1 MSKTK
6 TTKGTPTG
14 NVEMIIGNAANNLKA
29 ATLAASKV
37 FEQLD
42 KAAEQA
48 AKVTEDVELK
58 TAELDKLTVE
68 YAEKERQALLDLD
81 MSVKENKKQ
90 VVDTVLGESGQVAV
104 DSSDYH
110 ALQAANQAYKLDFDK
125 QVKAEMTKLTSVLTS
140 EFKGKEDLAQAKFDA
155 ITAGL
160 KADLSSAIQQ
170 ADFYKGQ
177 ITFLETQLTADRNA
191 RVEEAKARGNAV
203 VNVTTAK

>member
-1 MSKTK
+1 MAKTK

-14 NVEMIIGNAANNLKA
+14 NVEVIIGNAANNLKNA
-29 ATLAASKV
+29 ATAAQKV

-42 KAAEQA
+42 KAVEQA
-48 AKVTEDVELK
+48 GKVTEDVELK

-81 MSVKENKKQ
+81 MKVKENKKEL
-90 VVDTVLGESGQVAV
+90 VTTVLAETNQIAV
-104 DSSDYH
+104 DSDEYH
-110 ALQAANQAYKLDFDK
+110 ALQNSNQAYKLDFDK
-125 QVKAEMTKLTSVLTS
+125 QVKAEMAKLTSVLTS
-140 EFKGKEDLAQAKFDA
+140 EFKGKEDLATAKFEA
-155 ITAGL
+155 TTAWL
-160 KADLSSAIQQ
+160 KADLESAVKQ

>member
-1 MSKTK
+1 MARTK

-14 NVEMIIGNAANNLKA
+14 NVEVIIGNAANNLKTA
-29 ATLAASKV
+29 ALAAAKV

-42 KAAEQA
+42 KAVEQA

-58 TAELDKLTVE
+58 TAELDKLTTE

-90 VVDTVLGESGQVAV
+90 VVDTVLAESGQIAV

-110 ALQAANQAYKLDFDK
+110 ALQASNQGYKLDFDK
-125 QVKAEMTKLTSVLTS
+125 QVKAEMAKLTAVLTS
-140 EFKGKEDLAQAKFDA
+140 DFKGKEDLAQAKFEA
-155 ITAGL
+155 TTAWL
-160 KADLSSAIQQ
+160 KADLESAVKQ

-177 ITFLETQLTADRNA
+177 ITFLETQLTADRAA

>member
-1 MSKTK
+1 MAKTK

-14 NVEMIIGNAANNLKA
+14 NVEVIIGNAANNLKNA
-29 ATLAASKV
+29 ATAAQKV

-81 MSVKENKKQ
+81 MKVKENKKEI
-90 VVDTVLGESGQVAV
+90 VDTILAESNQQAV
-104 DSSDYH
+104 DKDEYH
-110 ALQAANQAYKLDFDK
+110 ALFSSNQAYKLDFDK
-125 QVKAEMTKLTSVLTS
+125 QVKAEMTKLTSILTS
-140 EFKGKEDLAQAKFDA
+140 EFKGKEDLAKAKFDA
-155 ITAGL
+155 ETAGL
-160 KADLSSAIQQ
+160 KADLNSAKQQ
-170 ADFYKGQ
+170 ADFYKSQ

>member
-1 MSKTK
+1 MAKTK

-14 NVEMIIGNAANNLKA
+14 NVEVIIGNAANNLKNA
-29 ATLAASKV
+29 ATAAQKV

-42 KAAEQA
+42 KAVEQA
-48 AKVTEDVELK
+48 SKVTEDVELK

-81 MSVKENKKQ
+81 MKVKENKKEL
-90 VVDTVLGESGQVAV
+90 VTTVLAETNQIAV
-104 DSSDYH
+104 DSDDYH
-110 ALQAANQAYKLDFDK
+110 ALQSSNQAYKLDFDK
-125 QVKAEMTKLTSVLTS
+125 QVKAEMAKLTSVLTS
-140 EFKGKEDLAQAKFDA
+140 DFKGKEDLAKAKFDTD
-155 ITAGL
+155 TAVL
-160 KADLSSAIQQ
+160 KADLNSAKQQ
-170 ADFYKGQ
+170 ADFYKSQ

>member
-14 NVEMIIGNAANNLKA
+14 NVEVIIGNAATNLKT
-29 ATLAASKV
+29 ATLAAAKV
-37 FEQLD
+37 FEQLE
-42 KAAEQA
+42 KAGEQA

-58 TAELDKLTVE
+58 TAELNRLTTE
-68 YAEKERQALLDLD
+68 YEEKERQALLDLD

-90 VVDTVLGESGQVAV
+90 VVDTVLAEFGQVAV

-125 QVKAEMTKLTSVLTS
+125 QVKAEMAKLTAVLTS
-140 EFKGKEDLAQAKFDA
+140 DFKGKEDLALAKFEA
-155 ITAGL
+155 TTAGL
-160 KADLSSAIQQ
+160 KADLNSAVQQ
-170 ADFYKGQ
+170 ADFYKNQ
-177 ITFLETQLTADRNA
+177 ITFLEAQLTADRNA
-191 RVEEAKARGNAV
+191 RVEEARARGNAV